1 MKKIALIIAL
11 GALAACGADSGPM
24 QPNANLGLSIGPD
37 GTVSPNAS
45 VGATNGNVS
54 LGLNL

>member
-1 MKKIALIIAL
+1 MKKIVLMIAL
-11 GALAACGADSGPM
+11 GALAACGADSGPL
-24 QPNANLGLSIGPD
+24 QPNANLGLSIGSD
-37 GTVSPNAS
+37 GSVNPNAS